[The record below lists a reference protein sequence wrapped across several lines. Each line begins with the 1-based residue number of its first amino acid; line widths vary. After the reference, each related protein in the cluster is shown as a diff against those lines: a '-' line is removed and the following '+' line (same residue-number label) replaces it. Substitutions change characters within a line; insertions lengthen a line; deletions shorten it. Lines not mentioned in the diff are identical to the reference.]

1 MPDGLLFIGGAGAC
15 TREDI
20 SGCQIPRAFADRG
33 PGGLEPLVGPTGC
46 AIDPLA
52 IGQAYAWSVFKKPLE
67 TSLGISGVASAL
79 PFTLGICTYQVGAI
93 HGRLL
98 TAVPFGYGLYQLL
111 IKLPALFS
119 S

>member
-1 MPDGLLFIGGAGAC
+1 MVARYLERSRIVAPAGWS
-15 TREDI
+15 RW
-20 SGCQIPRAFADRG
+20 
-33 PGGLEPLVGPTGC
+33 LVPP
-46 AIDPLA
+46 AALSIHLA

-111 IKLPALFS
+111 IKIPALFS